1 MSHRTLTDKL
11 AGVKPGT
18 LFVGVDLGLDHNT
31 AVVLAQRGRPLASF
45 RFSNCREGYDYFYR
59 RLDALQERQQ
69 APAVWVGM
77 EPTNYFWKLPA
88 ADMERHRPA
97 YSYRLVNALTVKKHR
112 EGDQLD
118 RSKDDLRDAFT
129 IGDLLRTGKFT
140 TTQLLQGG
148 YAQLREYVALCDRL
162 GRDIRRQKTLIHTIA
177 GQVYPE
183 LGQVFKDWTGQT
195 ALALLRSHAAA
206 GDIQRLPL
214 PAFLRDV
221 RGQRPDQR
229 LRLSKLQQ
237 AHALAQTSVGL
248 KEGTLALQLS
258 MRQHIETLEL
268 LQRQRKEAC
277 AAMSEVFLAL
287 PEAPYMLSVRGLGP
301 LSAAVILS
309 EIGDPSRFRQAR
321 QLVKLAG
328 LQPVPNTSGRK
339 CRSRTPISHQGRT
352 RMRTALFY
360 TVLRLIQIDPAFA
373 RHYRHLQQREHNP
386 LLKMQAL
393 VVLMNKLLRILWA
406 LMRQQTYY
414 ISGF

>member
-1 MSHRTLTDKL
+1 MSHRTLADKL
-11 AGVKPGT
+11 ADVKPGT

-31 AVVLAQRGRPLASF
+31 AVVLAQHGRALASF
-45 RFSNCREGYDYFYR
+45 RFSHRREGYDYFYR
-59 RLDALQERQQ
+59 RLDAVQARQQ

-88 ADMERHRPA
+88 ADMEQHRPA
-97 YSYRLVNALTVKKHR
+97 YSYRLVNALTVKRHR

-118 RSKDDLRDAFT
+118 RAKDDLRDAFT

-140 TTQLLQGG
+140 TTQLLRGG
-148 YAQLREYVALCDRL
+148 YAQLREYVALYDCL

-177 GQVYPE
+177 AQVFPE

-206 GDIQRLPL
+206 VDIRRMPW
-214 PAFLRDV
+214 PAFLRDI
-221 RGQRPDQR
+221 RGQR
-229 LRLSKLQQ
+229 LMLSKLRQV
-237 AHALAQTSVGL
+237 HALAQTSVGL
-248 KEGTLALQLS
+248 KEGTSALQLS
-258 MRQHIETLEL
+258 IRQHIETLEL
-268 LQRQRKEAC
+268 LQRQQKEAC
-277 AAMSEVFLAL
+277 AAISEVFLTL

-309 EIGDPSRFRQAR
+309 EIGDPSRFRRAQ

-328 LQPVPNTSGRK
+328 LQPVPNTSGRR

-352 RMRTALFY
+352 RLRTALFY
-360 TVLRLIQIDPAFA
+360 AVLRLIQIDPAFA
-373 RHYRHLQQREHNP
+373 HDYRHLQQREHNP

-393 VVLMNKLLRILWA
+393 VVLMNKLLRILWT
-406 LMRQQTYY
+406 LMRQHTFY
-414 ISGF
+414 ISGS

>member
-11 AGVKPGT
+11 ADVKPGT

-31 AVVLAQRGRPLASF
+31 AVVLAQHGRALASF
-45 RFSNCREGYDYFYR
+45 RFTQRREGYDYFYR

-88 ADMERHRPA
+88 ADMEQHRPA
-97 YSYRLVNALTVKKHR
+97 YSYRLVNALTVKRHR

-118 RSKDDLRDAFT
+118 RAKDDLRDAFT

-140 TTQLLQGG
+140 TTQLLRGG
-148 YAQLREYVALCDRL
+148 YAQLREYVALYDCL

-177 GQVYPE
+177 GQVFPE

-195 ALALLRSHAAA
+195 ALAILRSHAAA
-206 GDIQRLPL
+206 VDIQRMPW
-214 PAFLRDV
+214 PAFLRDI
-221 RGQRPDQR
+221 RGQR
-229 LRLSKLQQ
+229 LTLSKLRRVY
-237 AHALAQTSVGL
+237 ALAQTSVGL
-248 KEGTLALQLS
+248 KEGTSALQLS
-258 MRQHIETLEL
+258 IRQHIETLEL

-277 AAMSEVFLAL
+277 AAMSEVFLTL

-309 EIGDPSRFRQAR
+309 EIGDPSRFRRAQ

-328 LQPVPNTSGRK
+328 LQPVPNTSGRR
-339 CRSRTPISHQGRT
+339 CRSQTPISHQGRT
-352 RMRTALFY
+352 RLRTALFY
-360 TVLRLIQIDPAFA
+360 AVLRLIQIDPAFA
-373 RHYRHLQQREHNP
+373 HDYRHLQQREHNP

-393 VVLMNKLLRILWA
+393 VVLMNKLLRILWT
-406 LMRQQTYY
+406 LMRQHTGY
-414 ISGF
+414 ISGS